1 MKAFVL
7 PGFDQPP
14 ELRDDL
20 PDPVPGEGD
29 VLVRVQHSSA
39 NPVDSAIVAGYLRQ
53 MAEHR
58 FPVVLGRDYAGVV
71 EATTGGVTRF
81 EPGDQ
86 VFGLVPHAAPD
97 VRHGAW
103 AERIAVADGGF
114 IAPVP
119 SGVGMAEA
127 GAAAL
132 AGITALLLV
141 EAVAPQ
147 PGQHVL
153 VVGANGGVGVFAVQ
167 LAARAGARVTA
178 VAGAE
183 DEELVRGL
191 GASDVVRRGT
201 PLPGDVDALIDT
213 ATTGEDFERNAAA
226 LRPGGKA
233 SSPLGAAGDG
243 PGRTNVMAVS
253 SVDNLARLAAQLR
266 GLRVPIQQ
274 TYDLADAGAAL
285 ADLAGQHTQGKRA
298 IRLG

>member
-20 PDPVPGEGD
+20 SDPVLGEGD

-39 NPVDSAIVAGYLRQ
+39 NPVDNAIVAGYLRQ

-71 EATTGGVTRF
+71 QATSGGVNSF

-86 VFGLVPHAAPD
+86 VFGLVPHAGPD
-97 VRHGAW
+97 VQRGAW
-103 AERIAVADGGF
+103 AERIAVAAGGF
-114 IAPVP
+114 LARVP
-119 SGVGMAEA
+119 SGVGLAEA
-127 GAAAL
+127 GAAVL

-141 EAVAPQ
+141 EAVEPR

-167 LAARAGARVTA
+167 LAVRAGARVTA
-178 VAGAE
+178 VASAE
-183 DEELVRGL
+183 DEDLVRGL
-191 GASDVVRRGT
+191 GASDVVRRGA
-201 PLPGDVDALIDT
+201 PLPGEVDALIDT

-226 LRPGGKA
+226 LRSGGKA

-243 PGRTNVMAVS
+243 PGRSNVMAVS
-253 SVDNLARLAAQLR
+253 SVDNLARFAARLP

-285 ADLAGQHTQGKRA
+285 ADLAAQHTQGKRA
-298 IRLG
+298 VRLV